1 VNFGVE
7 LCPQGGI
14 VDGAAMAIGSTGV
27 WCRVDAEVGDGG
39 REVDPESDSEVI
51 SGSER
56 LWRAR

>member
-1 VNFGVE
+1 
-7 LCPQGGI
+7 
-14 VDGAAMAIGSTGV
+14 VDGAAMAIGSTED

-39 REVDPESDSEVI
+39 MEVDSESDSEVI